1 MFLQNLVHAALLF
14 RKDLALTGVAVLTLA
29 TAIGASTAIHSAAYA
44 VISRLLLYNRRDQIV
59 GIGEANASGP
69 RMNFADPLP
78 LTERLA

>member
-14 RKDLALTGVAVLTLA
+14 RKDLAFTGVAVLTLA
-29 TAIGASTAIHSAAYA
+29 TGIGASTAIHSAVYA